1 MEKNNSANN
10 NCRFCLRIFDDDN
23 DERIVITSQISEE
36 FRNITQTELKMQP
49 LYSNTICIKCFDNV
63 KNFCQFR
70 KELINNQAILYQV
83 FHDDETSKEEENFI
97 DISQAVKIK
106 LEVSENDSYHS
117 NAMNFDSE
125 SHDQDQDQDT
135 EQGGYNYQFKIEG
148 HNPNYEGIYNS
159 WGFADMQSMSSSGHP
174 AKTVIKRK
182 PRNPLADNPRE
193 KQKLCA
199 DCGKSF
205 LASYLRR
212 HYQRVHL
219 KEKRFECDLCG
230 LRTFKKQ
237 HIEEH
242 LKRHFKIKDYHC
254 DQCPSAFTTGTELK
268 IHIKNVHCDDR
279 PFKCDHKG
287 CDSAFKQKENLKE
300 HMLRHTQ
307 KKNFVCLVC
316 DKAFYNNSSLKAH
329 QIIHTGNPH
338 IPCHA
343 CGKLFFSKQA
353 LKLHHLHHHQAPT
366 LKCEQ
371 CDKMYFTQSEL
382 NHHMNSHS
390 NIKKYQCQY
399 CSNQYM
405 AKNHLN
411 RHISTVHMKAKIRCQ
426 VVGCTSDFPRKDRYR
441 AHILS
446 HHQNLG
452 PDFVNQLLNGIKDV
466 PVEFSNQNF
475 QLA

>member
-1 MEKNNSANN
+1 MKDEYNVEKNMINNANN
-10 NCRFCLRIFDDDN
+10 NCRFCLRIFDEME
-23 DERIVITSQISEE
+23 ERIGITSQISDE
-36 FRNITQTELKMQP
+36 FRNITQTELKMQAI
-49 LYSNTICIKCFDNV
+49 YSNNICVKCFDNV

-70 KELINNQAILYQV
+70 NELINNQAILYQV
-83 FHDDETSKEEENFI
+83 FSADEERTTTTTTTTTREENFI

-106 LEVSENDSYHS
+106 LEVAESDSYNS
-117 NAMNFDSE
+117 NEIQFESE
-125 SHDQDQDQDT
+125 ATMQDT
-135 EQGGYNYQFKIEG
+135 DVENAAYQFKLEG
-148 HNPNYEGIYNS
+148 QSMNEMQGIYSS
-159 WGFADMQSMSSSGHP
+159 WGFADSIPNASSSTTPP
-174 AKTVIKRK
+174 APQTTKTIVKRK
-182 PRNPLADNPRE
+182 VRNPLADNPRE
-193 KQKLCA
+193 KQKLCS

-219 KEKRFECDLCG
+219 KEKRFECDMCG

-268 IHIKNVHCDDR
+268 IHIKNVHCDER

-307 KKNFVCLVC
+307 KKNFVCVVC

-353 LKLHHLHHHQAPT
+353 LKLHHLHHHQAPS

-371 CDKMYFTQSEL
+371 CDKM
-382 NHHMNSHS
+382 
-390 NIKKYQCQY
+390 
-399 CSNQYM
+399 
-405 AKNHLN
+405 
-411 RHISTVHMKAKIRCQ
+411 
-426 VVGCTSDFPRKDRYR
+426 
-441 AHILS
+441 
-446 HHQNLG
+446 
-452 PDFVNQLLNGIKDV
+452 
-466 PVEFSNQNF
+466 
-475 QLA
+475 